1 MKKTSQQ
8 SQRNTI
14 GARIRKTRLA
24 RNPPVSQE
32 DLAGRLAVK
41 GVVLDQTAISRWITK
56 SRPLPVRLK
65 FLSDSF
71 LANQAFLKI
80 VNYQHPF
87 VSGWPVFC
95 LNTAS
100 RCLDLNCAFWGVIGT
115 CAERHGKISQ

>member
-41 GVVLDQTAISRWITK
+41 GVVLDQTAISRIESQTRYLMDYEIAAIA
-56 SRPLPVRLK
+56 SSLK
-65 FLSDSF
+65 VSVGFLFGESG
-71 LANQAFLKI
+71 
-80 VNYQHPF
+80 
-87 VSGWPVFC
+87 VSK
-95 LNTAS
+95 N
-100 RCLDLNCAFWGVIGT
+100 R
-115 CAERHGKISQ
+115 